1 MRASSSRTIGDFDYI
16 IVGAGSAGCVLANRL
31 SADPQVRVLLL
42 EAGGKDNNIWIKVPL
57 GLFYLIGNPRTD
69 WCYQTEPEPECN
81 GRQIPVPR
89 GRMLGGSSSIN
100 GMVYVRGQPR
110 DYDVWRQLGNAG
122 WAWDN
127 VLPYFKK
134 SEDFASGGD
143 DLHGCDGELRVE
155 NARVRWEILDAFR
168 DAAEQVGIPKTND
181 YNAGNYEGSAYFQ
194 VTQRRGVRWSTATA
208 FLKPAA
214 QRPNLRVLTNAQVK
228 RVRLDGKRAV
238 GIEFWQGETLTGAD
252 ARREVIVAAGAIGSP
267 QILQL
272 SGVGPAALLRQ
283 HGIEVRHEL
292 AGVGENLQDHCQPR
306 QLFRVRNTT
315 TLNEIANS
323 YLRRAAIGLEYILLR
338 TGPLS
343 IGPATL
349 TAFTRSDPTQDTPN
363 IQYHVIPATYPK
375 LGGPPSPFPGFTA
388 SACNLRP
395 TSRGYVRINAADA
408 RAHPAIRYNYLS
420 TPEDQRVAVDSIRLT
435 RRIVSAPALAK
446 FVPEEFMP
454 GGGADSDHELLAAAR
469 ETAGTVYHPVGT
481 CKMGQ
486 DMMAVVDERLR
497 VRGIAGLRV
506 IDASIMPNLVS
517 GNTNAPTIMI
527 AEKGADMIK
536 ADAHASAADLKFLH
550 HLPQARSGTSNR

>member
-1 MRASSSRTIGDFDYI
+1 MRDGSARTIGDFDYI
-16 IVGAGSAGCVLANRL
+16 IVGAGSAGCVMANRL
-31 SADPQVRVLLL
+31 SADPATKVLLL
-42 EAGGKDNNIWIKVPL
+42 EAGGKDNNLGIKVPL

-69 WCYQTEPEPECN
+69 WCYQTEPEPGCN

-110 DYDVWRQLGNAG
+110 DYDVWRQLGNTG
-122 WAWDN
+122 WAWDD

-134 SEDFASGGD
+134 SEDFADGAD

-214 QRPNLRVLTNAQVK
+214 QRPTLRVLTNAQVK

-238 GIEFWQGETLTGAD
+238 AVEFWQGETLTSAD

-272 SGVGPAALLRQ
+272 SGVGPAALLHQ
-283 HGIEVRHEL
+283 NGIEIRHEL

-323 YLRRAAIGLEYILLR
+323 YLRRAAIGLEYMLLR
-338 TGPLS
+338 TGPPS
-343 IGPATL
+343 
-349 TAFTRSDPTQDTPN
+349 
-363 IQYHVIPATYPK
+363 
-375 LGGPPSPFPGFTA
+375 LG
-388 SACNLRP
+388 
-395 TSRGYVRINAADA
+395 
-408 RAHPAIRYNYLS
+408 
-420 TPEDQRVAVDSIRLT
+420 
-435 RRIVSAPALAK
+435 
-446 FVPEEFMP
+446 
-454 GGGADSDHELLAAAR
+454 
-469 ETAGTVYHPVGT
+469 
-481 CKMGQ
+481 
-486 DMMAVVDERLR
+486 
-497 VRGIAGLRV
+497 
-506 IDASIMPNLVS
+506 
-517 GNTNAPTIMI
+517 
-527 AEKGADMIK
+527 
-536 ADAHASAADLKFLH
+536 
-550 HLPQARSGTSNR
+550 